1 MERAKLIKC
10 CFYFLGIISLGFG
23 ITLTLISNLGA
34 GGWDAL
40 IQNLSNITSITIGK
54 CLWSVA
60 ITLLLISGI
69 ILKKFPD
76 IKVLV
81 VSWVTGVII
90 DVFYYIIL
98 KNLMIDSLYLRGVIL
113 ILGLLCVAL
122 GCSMMFVTNLPKN
135 HTETLVFSIVDKFGY
150 SYKTIKI
157 FLDSLALFIAIGI
170 GIFLKDF
177 SNLGIG
183 TFISSFF
190 MGYLIDKF
198 LPLTKRFFIFLQE
211 NFI

>member
-1 MERAKLIKC
+1 MERTKLIKYS
-10 CFYFLGIISLGFG
+10 FYFLGIIFLGFG
-23 ITLTLISNLGA
+23 ITLTLVSNLGA

-40 IQNLSNITSITIGK
+40 IQNLSSITSITIGK
-54 CLWSVA
+54 CLWSIA
-60 ITLLLISGI
+60 IILLLISGV
-69 ILKKFPD
+69 ILKKIPD
-76 IKVLV
+76 IKVLI
-81 VSWVTGVII
+81 VSWITGLII
-90 DVFYYIIL
+90 DIFYYVVL
-98 KNLMIDSLYLRGVIL
+98 KNLNINSLYLRGTVL

-135 HTETLVFSIVDKFGY
+135 HTETLVFSIVDRFGY

-170 GIFLKDF
+170 GVILKDF

-198 LPLTKRFFIFLQE
+198 LPITKKIFIYLKE
-211 NFI
+211 V

>member
-1 MERAKLIKC
+1 MERTKLIKC
-10 CFYFLGIISLGFG
+10 CYYVLGIIFLGFG

-34 GGWDAL
+34 GGWDVL
-40 IQNLSNITSITIGK
+40 IQNLSNITSITVGK

-60 ITLLLISGI
+60 IILLLISGV
-69 ILKKFPD
+69 ILKKIPD
-76 IKVLV
+76 IKVLA
-81 VSWVTGVII
+81 VSWITGIVIDI
-90 DVFYYIIL
+90 SYYIIL
-98 KNLMIDSLYLRGVIL
+98 KNLIINSLYLRGIIL
-113 ILGLLCVAL
+113 ILGLLCIAL

-177 SNLGIG
+177 SNLGVG

-190 MGYLIDKF
+190 MGYLIDRF
-198 LPLTKRFFIFLQE
+198 LPVTKKIFIFLQE